1 MTLPL
6 PAESA
11 TPNRRVLRSD
21 LFGVLDITD
30 HDLIEF
36 GEGLLGF
43 PECRSWALLRGS
55 TAGSAWLQSADH
67 ASLVFLLVD
76 PFAFFEGYSAEL
88 SDGELRRLRAKDA
101 SEIAVFAIVTLPDQG
116 STTCHANLQ
125 GPVVLNLAARR
136 GIQVVFGEGPFGV
149 RAPIPL
155 EALF

>member
-1 MTLPL
+1 MPT
-6 PAESA
+6 
-11 TPNRRVLRSD
+11 RRVLRSD
-21 LFGVLDITD
+21 LFGTLDITD
-30 HDLIEF
+30 DDLIEF

-55 TAGSAWLQSADH
+55 TSGSAWLQSADH
-67 ASLVFLLVD
+67 PSLVFLLVD

-88 SDGELRRLRAKDA
+88 SDGELRRLRARDA
-101 SEIAVFAIVTLPDQG
+101 SEIAIFAIVTLPEAG
-116 STTCHANLQ
+116 GTTCHANLQ
-125 GPVVLNLAARR
+125 GPVVLNLALRR